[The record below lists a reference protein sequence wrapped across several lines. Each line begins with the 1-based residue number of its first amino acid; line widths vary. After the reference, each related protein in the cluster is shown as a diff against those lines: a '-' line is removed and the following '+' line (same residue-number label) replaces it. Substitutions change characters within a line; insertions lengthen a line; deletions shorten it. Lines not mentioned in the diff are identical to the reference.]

1 MENKEEKVEIKS
13 AAGKIERMTEA
24 VVDGNSHFYLV
35 LEGNEGLFD
44 ASIANVMDIVRYQ
57 VGDMI
62 SLEYKEGKNSYQVT
76 KIITG

>member
-1 MENKEEKVEIKS
+1 MLFRS
-13 AAGKIERMTEA
+13 
-24 VVDGNSHFYLV
+24 V